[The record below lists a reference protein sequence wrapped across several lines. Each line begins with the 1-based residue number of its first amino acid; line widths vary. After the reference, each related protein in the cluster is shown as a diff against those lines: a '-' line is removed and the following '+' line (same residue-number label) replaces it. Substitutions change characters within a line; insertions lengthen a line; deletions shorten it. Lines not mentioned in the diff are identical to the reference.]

1 MSVYV
6 DDMQAPFRGM
16 IMCHMFADSDAEL
29 NAFARQLGLK
39 FAWKHKEHF
48 DISQSK
54 KAEAIKLGA
63 IEITQHEMAKK
74 IAVVR
79 GQSDLFE
86 GGK

>member
-1 MSVYV
+1 MAVYV

-29 NAFARQLGLK
+29 NSFAFQLGLK
-39 FAWKHKEHF
+39 IRWKHKEHF

-63 IEITQHEMAKK
+63 IEITQQEMAKK

-79 GQSDLFE
+79 GQGHLFE